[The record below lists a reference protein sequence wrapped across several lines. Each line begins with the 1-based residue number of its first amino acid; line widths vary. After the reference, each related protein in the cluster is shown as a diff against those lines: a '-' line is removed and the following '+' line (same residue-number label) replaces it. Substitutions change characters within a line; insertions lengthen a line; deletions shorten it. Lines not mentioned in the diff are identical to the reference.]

1 MKRRHFIRSGAAL
14 AGTLLLD
21 AFPYHLFAASAKKFA
36 WDKVALGNTGIEV
49 SRLAI
54 GTGTNGVGKSSNQ
67 TRKLGL
73 RGLTNLLRTG
83 FDNGVFFWDSADQ
96 YGTHPHLKEAL
107 KSVDREK
114 VVILTKTHAR
124 TEDEMKADLDRY
136 RREIGTDYM
145 DVVLLHAITDPQW
158 NKNRRGA
165 MDYLERAREDGIV
178 RAHGISCH
186 SLGALE
192 TAAEEPWVQV
202 DLARINPAGLRMDS
216 DVPVVVKVLQKMKAN
231 GKAVMGMKILGAG
244 GLSNKVDEA
253 LQYALAQE
261 YMSCF
266 TIGAESIDQ
275 FMDLT
280 KRIPAASVRA

>member
-1 MKRRHFIRSGAAL
+1 
-14 AGTLLLD
+14 
-21 AFPYHLFAASAKKFA
+21 
-36 WDKVALGNTGIEV
+36 
-49 SRLAI
+49 
-54 GTGTNGVGKSSNQ
+54 
-67 TRKLGL
+67 
-73 RGLTNLLRTG
+73 
-83 FDNGVFFWDSADQ
+83 
-96 YGTHPHLKEAL
+96 
-107 KSVDREK
+107 
-114 VVILTKTHAR
+114 
-124 TEDEMKADLDRY
+124 
-136 RREIGTDYM
+136 
-145 DVVLLHAITDPQW
+145 
-158 NKNRRGA
+158 
-165 MDYLERAREDGIV
+165 
-178 RAHGISCH
+178 
-186 SLGALE
+186 
-192 TAAEEPWVQV
+192 VQV